1 VILRYLSVLG
11 DAPEVFVILIG
22 AFAFSM
28 LAGLTFHE
36 FSHAFVAD
44 SLGDRTPRR
53 FGRVSLDPRRHLD
66 PVGSTLIFFV
76 GFGWAKP
83 VPINPSATAK
93 PKQSLTLISLA
104 GPLSNLTLAGV
115 AAVPIRLGW
124 VPFFHPFV
132 NPGFANQWAEIWT
145 ATPQDLIGL
154 FLGTIVLLNILLAVF
169 NLLPIAP
176 LDGFNAAVG
185 LLPPDL
191 SRQFAQT
198 GPWGPGILMLLILL
212 PFISGG
218 QFAPLFAVLG
228 PLIDFFL
235 DLFVGGASSLRFG

>member
-1 VILRYLSVLG
+1 MILSYLSVLG

-28 LAGLTFHE
+28 LVGLTFHE
-36 FSHAFVAD
+36 FSHALVAD
-44 SLGDRTPRR
+44 LLGDRTPRR

-83 VPINPSATAK
+83 VPINPAATTKPRQALATISA
-93 PKQSLTLISLA
+93 A
-104 GPLSNLTLAGV
+104 GPISNLILAGV
-115 AAVPIRLGW
+115 AAIPIRLGW

-132 NPGFANQWAEIWT
+132 NPGFASQWAEVWT
-145 ATPQDLIGL
+145 ETPQDLIGL
-154 FLGTIVLLNILLAVF
+154 FLGTIVLLNLILATF

-185 LLPPDL
+185 LLPPNL
-191 SRQFAQT
+191 SRQFSQT
-198 GPWGPGILMLLILL
+198 ATWGPGILILL
-212 PFISGG
+212 VLVPRFSGLPFD
-218 QFAPLFAVLG
+218 PLFSVIS
-228 PLIDFFL
+228 PIVNFFL
-235 DLFVGGASSLRFG
+235 FLFVGDATTLRLG

>member
-28 LAGLTFHE
+28 LVGLTFHE

-44 SLGDRTPRR
+44 SLGDHTPRR

-83 VPINPSATAK
+83 VPINPGLTAK
-93 PKQSLTLISLA
+93 PRRALAAISAA
-104 GPLSNLTLAGV
+104 GPASNLILAAV
-115 AAVPIRLGW
+115 AAIPIRLGW
-124 VPFFHPFV
+124 VEFWHPFV
-132 NPGFANQWAEIWT
+132 RPSQAQLYAEIWT
-145 ATPQDLIGL
+145 QTPQDLIGL
-154 FLGTIVLLNILLAVF
+154 FLGTIVLLNLLLAAF
-169 NLLPIAP
+169 NLVPIAP

-191 SRQFAQT
+191 SRQFSRTAA
-198 GPWGPGILMLLILL
+198 WGPGILILLILVPMFANL
-212 PFISGG
+212 PFN
-218 QFAPLFAVLG
+218 PLFSVIS
-228 PLIDFFL
+228 LIVNFFL
-235 DLFVGGASSLRFG
+235 FLFVGEATSLRLG